1 MKYKNKKIHFITYSD
16 DKNNCSKGFTLAK
29 KRILNE
35 AKNSKFFTTYKG
47 YNYNDLPDEFKIKYN
62 KTLTQFRG
70 GGYWIWKYKI
80 IEERLK
86 DIDDGDFLIYCDA
99 GCTVN
104 RKGNKRFY
112 EYLDMLNNSKYGII
126 YMTHSSALNI
136 WTNKEIFHYF
146 NEIPD
151 NPIGLERCCCPGVLI
166 VQKKP
171 HIYLILNEFEK
182 LLDYD
187 QKLVTDYYSNNQKSY
202 FKENRHDQ
210 SIFTFLFIK
219 FGAVIINSDEINVV
233 GNEYYPF
240 WATRIR
246 N

>member
-16 DKNNCSKGFTLAK
+16 DKNNSSKGFTLSK

-35 AKNSKFFTTYKG
+35 AKNSNFFTTYKG
-47 YNYNDLPDEFKIKYN
+47 YNYNDLPHEFKMKYN
-62 KTLTQFRG
+62 ETLTQLRG

-80 IEERLK
+80 IKERLK
-86 DIDDGDFLIYCDA
+86 DIDEGDFLIYCDA

-104 RKGNKRFY
+104 PQGNKRFY

-126 YMTHSSALNI
+126 YMKHNSRLNV
-136 WTNKEIFHYF
+136 WTNKEIFQYF
-146 NEIPD
+146 NKSPE
-151 NPIGLERCCCPGVLI
+151 NKIGFESSCCPGVLI

-171 HIYLILNEFEK
+171 HIDLILNEFKK

-187 QKLVTDYYSNNQKSY
+187 QKLITDYYSNNQKSC

-233 GNEYYPF
+233 GNKDYPF

-246 N
+246 K